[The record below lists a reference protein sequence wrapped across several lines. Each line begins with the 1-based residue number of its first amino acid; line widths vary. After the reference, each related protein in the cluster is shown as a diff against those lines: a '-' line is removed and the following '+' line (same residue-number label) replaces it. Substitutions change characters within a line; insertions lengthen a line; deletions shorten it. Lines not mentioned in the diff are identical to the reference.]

1 MSPAAIKSWR
11 ARLGLSQQAAAEA
24 LGVSLRMYAYYEKGR
39 REDGRTVEIPR
50 TVALAAAA
58 VAFGLPPIGESQ

>member
-1 MSPAAIKSWR
+1 MTPEALKAWR
-11 ARLGLSQQAAAEA
+11 KRLGLSQQAAADA

-58 VAFGLPPIGESQ
+58 IAFGLPPIGEQQ

>member
-1 MSPAAIKSWR
+1 MTPEALKAWSK
-11 ARLGLSQQAAAEA
+11 RLGLTQQAAANA
-24 LGVSLRMYAYYEKGR
+24 LGVSLRMYAYYEKGH